1 MKAFDYRNRTALR
14 KTIEPFDVLDLYFT
28 DRFGAF
34 ATKGQIVDV
43 SSTGILMHIDRKDLN
58 KKYQKNFNLDD
69 IVGEQLFMQ
78 IELMDLDI
86 DGVITRT
93 RSTSKD
99 TFEIAIDYS
108 AGAPDYWR
116 ECLVDLI
123 PSSDEEMEEE
133 FSPFMDD
140 FE

>member
-1 MKAFDYRNRTALR
+1 MRAFDYRNRTALR
-14 KTIEPFDVLDLYFT
+14 KTIEPFDVSDLYFT
-28 DRFGAF
+28 DKFGAF
-34 ATKGQIVDV
+34 ASKAKIVDV
-43 SSTGILMHIDRKDLN
+43 SATGILMQVDRKDLH
-58 KKYQKNFNLDD
+58 KKYKKNFNLED

-108 AGAPDYWR
+108 AGAPEYWR
-116 ECLVDLI
+116 ECLVDLL
-123 PSSDEEMEEE
+123 PSDEEDLDEE
-133 FSPFMDD
+133 FSPFID
-140 FE
+140 EWE